1 MRLWGRFRSLRW
13 YWRVP
18 LGAAALLTAAVLLH
32 VGVRSLQYAMAE
44 KDPSLYVPADS
55 NIVARLRDFEGQA
68 GRIGETVAWRVLERK
83 ILRDPG
89 ARKALNALLKS
100 AGAPTLDDLE
110 DRRKSST
117 RNLPW
122 ALEALGKDALAAARV
137 TEVPAQTKVCGILRL
152 RWWHFLLS
160 PCAGWVL
167 PSEPAGGEGL
177 LRLRLGKKD
186 LYLAFRGALALV
198 STDREFLGQ
207 ALRRRGAAAPG
218 RAPLEAR
225 VIFDGSPGLL
235 DLRRALQACG
245 AFPYV
250 RFDSLRGLAVS
261 LDVDGPTLRLEA
273 LLEKAE
279 PLLGTPVPSA
289 LRAWAPE
296 SSTGCFAT
304 NTGAKDLIGWI
315 RELALDGGPKDAG
328 RRNLLQALELLDDA
342 GLSSAFLPKTEPGML
357 IVTGMEEREGR
368 VYPAFA
374 LVLPSRDP
382 RGAVDAMNALVR
394 KRAGKWAEKSNRIE
408 RPLEDTRLYSWR
420 WPDALEIN
428 DILRPTY
435 AALKDAF
442 VIGNNEGFTEQL
454 VRTAAQGGGL
464 ETTPNHRRLLGRLKD
479 TGFAAE
485 PGIAGGFLWPPLL
498 RESLDGL
505 LVHVTRQVVASTLEP
520 AKHRAA
526 VVAELKARLGREPQE
541 AEIVAEYNDSFAR
554 LKVEREEALKNDLRA
569 LDFVKWLAFEANP
582 SSKGILFRLALELR

>member
-1 MRLWGRFRSLRW
+1 MRLWGWFRSLRW
-13 YWRVP
+13 YWRAP
-18 LGAAALLTAAVLLH
+18 LGAAVLLGAALLLH
-32 VGVRSLQYAMAE
+32 VGVRSLQFAMAE

-55 NIVARLRDFEGQA
+55 NIVVRLRDFEGHSE
-68 GRIGETVAWRVLERK
+68 RIGGTVAWRVIERK

-89 ARKALNALLKS
+89 ARKLLNALLKKV
-100 AGAPTLDDLE
+100 GAPKLDELE
-110 DRRKSST
+110 DQRKSTT

-122 ALEALGKDALAAARV
+122 ILEALGKDALAAAQLKGGAA
-137 TEVPAQTKVCGILRL
+137 PAKVCGILRL
-152 RWWHFLLS
+152 RWWHYLLS
-160 PCAGWVL
+160 PCAGLL
-167 PSEPAGGEGL
+167 PAESTGGETVL
-177 LRLRLGKKD
+177 KLRVDKQNV
-186 LYLAFRGALALV
+186 YIAFRGALVLA

-207 ALRRRGAAAPG
+207 ALRRRGGASPG

-225 VIFDGSPGLL
+225 VVFDGSPALL
-235 DLRRALQACG
+235 DLRRELQACG

-250 RFDSLRGLAVS
+250 RFETLRGMTVS
-261 LDVDGPTLRLEA
+261 LEVDGPTLRLEA

-279 PLLGTPVPSA
+279 PLLGTAVPSG

-304 NTGAKDLIGWI
+304 NTGAKDLIGWM

-328 RRNLLQALELLDDA
+328 RRNMLQALELLDDA

-368 VYPAFA
+368 VYPAVA

-382 RGAVDAMNALVR
+382 RGAVDAMNALVK
-394 KRAGKWAEKSNRIE
+394 KRAGKWAEKSNRVE
-408 RPLEDTRLYSWR
+408 RPLEDTTLYSWR
-420 WPDALEIN
+420 WPEALEIN

-442 VIGNNEGFTEQL
+442 VLGNNEGFTEQL

-464 ETTPNHRRLLGRLKD
+464 ETTSNHRRLLGRLKD

-485 PGIAGGFLWPPLL
+485 PGIAGGFLWPPQL

-505 LVHVTRQVVASTLEP
+505 LVHVTRQMVAAELEP
-520 AKHRAA
+520 AKHRAL

-541 AEIVAEYNDSFAR
+541 AEIVTEYNASFER
-554 LKVEREEALKNDLRA
+554 FKVEREEALKDDLRA

-582 SSKGILFRLALELR
+582 SPKGIVFRLALELR